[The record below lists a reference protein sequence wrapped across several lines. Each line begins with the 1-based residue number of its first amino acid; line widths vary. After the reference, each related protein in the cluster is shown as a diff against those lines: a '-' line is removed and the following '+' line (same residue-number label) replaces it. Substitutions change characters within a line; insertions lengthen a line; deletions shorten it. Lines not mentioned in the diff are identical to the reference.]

1 VADGRHLG
9 RLPHPSR
16 KVFLDV
22 LEDVV
27 GAGVAVDDVAS
38 VLFLARPE
46 SFLPLCRPIRAFLT
60 SHDGLGID
68 EADLPLSACDYLEL
82 LMFLTSEMEEGNLP
96 YRDLAEMARAVAEG
110 RTLAQGLAA
119 EDRRRL
125 VDIHL
130 RPVLRR
136 LFPRDPG
143 AWRRSWHGFFEIDQ
157 YRVTPCHQPSGQLTH
172 APTLQS
178 DRLAIPVS
186 LHASGGIRSARMRD

>member
-1 VADGRHLG
+1 M
-9 RLPHPSR
+9 
-16 KVFLDV
+16 
-22 LEDVV
+22 

-68 EADLPLSACDYLEL
+68 EADLPLSARDYLEL

-96 YRDLAEMARAVAEG
+96 YRDFAEMARAVAEG

-143 AWRRSWHGFFEIDQ
+143 
-157 YRVTPCHQPSGQLTH
+157 RVEAEL
-172 APTLQS
+172 A
-178 DRLAIPVS
+178 RL
-186 LHASGGIRSARMRD
+186 LRD